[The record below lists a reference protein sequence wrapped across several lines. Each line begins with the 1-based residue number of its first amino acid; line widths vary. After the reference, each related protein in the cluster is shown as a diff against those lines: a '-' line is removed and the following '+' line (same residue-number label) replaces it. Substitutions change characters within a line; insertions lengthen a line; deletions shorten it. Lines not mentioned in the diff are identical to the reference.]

1 MTKARVYV
9 AGPYSLG
16 QPDENIRAATDAA
29 EKLWH
34 AGFIP
39 FVPHWNFF
47 WGFLYPKDHK
57 EWLCWCKAWLRECD
71 FLLRLPGESAG
82 ADAEVEFA
90 ERLGLRVFGS
100 IEELKDYW
108 RGKRG
113 SF

>member
-57 EWLCWCKAWLRECD
+57 EWLCWCK
-71 FLLRLPGESAG
+71 
-82 ADAEVEFA
+82 
-90 ERLGLRVFGS
+90 GLRVFGS